1 MATTLTLP
9 VGELTLVRLN
19 VSIDAI
25 SGIDC
30 SAVSIRS
37 SIALCSRSSDTEGLD
52 IYIPFPKAVSSHTST
67 VERKLC
73 IIRPIPTVKEIAMV
87 SVAIAIDVRLSEFN
101 ILLVAIEPI
110 IPNEYLNGEAIIVS
124 AITVIMGIKSAPPN
138 TRRKSPVKPSIRLV
152 LGVIRIIVLTN
163 KAKMPVALA

>member
-1 MATTLTLP
+1 
-9 VGELTLVRLN
+9 
-19 VSIDAI
+19 
-25 SGIDC
+25 
-30 SAVSIRS
+30 
-37 SIALCSRSSDTEGLD
+37 
-52 IYIPFPKAVSSHTST
+52 
-67 VERKLC
+67 
-73 IIRPIPTVKEIAMV
+73 MV

-110 IPNEYLNGEAIIVS
+110 MPNEYLNGGAIIVS